1 MKGKR
6 LVAEGVIVLYFFVAS
21 IYYLQFGREMEV
33 LHAYSSTS
41 LTYRTEYIS
50 VVVNK
55 IYISDQERCAEEI
68 IDRCRN
74 NTFKGIRFQYDK
86 LVPNELYVEVYR
98 SKGQAR
104 TDFPDFSFTYLPE
117 IRDGSYNIL
126 DDSDKFCTVIN
137 NR

>member
-6 LVAEGVIVLYFFVAS
+6 LVVEGVIVVCLFAAF

-41 LTYRTEYIS
+41 LTYRTEHIS

-55 IYISDQERCAEEI
+55 IYISDQECCAEEI
-68 IDRCRN
+68 INRCKK
-74 NTFKGIRFQYDK
+74 NTFKGIRFQYDQ
-86 LVPNELYVEVYR
+86 LVPNELYVAVYR
-98 SKGQAR
+98 SKEQAR
-104 TDFPDFSFTYLPE
+104 TDFPDFSFSYLPE

-126 DDSDKFCTVIN
+126 DDADKFCMVIKK
-137 NR
+137 